1 MIVHSKKRSPTLMSE
16 RAHCNELPLLVGKF
30 PNLIRDGLMKS
41 ARMAHTLEVGIDL
54 VGASSSRASLDIF
67 EQTLEMG
74 FGLLLEDLMDLL
86 FDSGRVHPQLS
97 PPLLRGFLC
106 LLSPRGKPVYKPSR
120 VCFEGHKDL
129 LQLLIFWL
137 SSSINLSLSSTER
150 TTSINSV

>member
-1 MIVHSKKRSPTLMSE
+1 MSE

-97 PPLLRGFLC
+97 PPFFVAFSASSARAV
-106 LLSPRGKPVYKPSR
+106 SPFTSPAEFVLKATRT
-120 VCFEGHKDL
+120 
-129 LQLLIFWL
+129 
-137 SSSINLSLSSTER
+137 SSSCLFFG
-150 TTSINSV
+150 